1 MHVYTLCYNN
11 GDAYIHWVTCAIY
24 IVVHFTHVLFLL
36 HNVYHDVPQCISY
49 LDSCVGL
56 YIVLHGVY
64 TLEYIAPYIH
74 CITLDIYIVLH
85 RVYTL
90 CCIEPNIHCVVC
102 VIYIVLH
109 RLYTLHCIAR
119 CYTMYILL
127 HENVYS
133 TCKTPPGCT

>member
-1 MHVYTLCYNN
+1 MHLYTLGNI
-11 GDAYIHWVTCAIY
+11 GDAHIHWVTCAIY

-74 CITLDIYIVLH
+74 W
-85 RVYTL
+85 VYTL
-90 CCIEPNIHCVVC
+90 
-102 VIYIVLH
+102 
-109 RLYTLHCIAR
+109 
-119 CYTMYILL
+119 
-127 HENVYS
+127 
-133 TCKTPPGCT
+133 